1 MSATK
6 ANAARAASYRTF
18 TMAEIQEADFME
30 CGLCL
35 ACGTSRDCPEP
46 NARADRCDNCGRNEV
61 YGAGKL
67 MIMGRCAN

>member
-6 ANAARAASYRTF
+6 AKAARAASYRTF
-18 TMAEIQEADFME
+18 TMVEMQEADFME

-35 ACGTSRDCPEP
+35 ACGASCDRPEP
-46 NARADRCDNCGRNEV
+46 DARAYRRDNCGRNEV
-61 YGAGKL
+61 HGAGKL